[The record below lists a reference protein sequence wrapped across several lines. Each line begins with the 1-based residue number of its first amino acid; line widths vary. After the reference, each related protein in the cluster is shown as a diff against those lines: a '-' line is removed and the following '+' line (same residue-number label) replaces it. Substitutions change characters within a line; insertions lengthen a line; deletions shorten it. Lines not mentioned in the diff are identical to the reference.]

1 MSVEESV
8 LNDYVDLQKN
18 LAYLSRELDSVIK
31 NFDGVINQIKQD
43 LTIFEELSKSSDKEF
58 LKRRDIMPKI
68 DRIYLSI
75 GDIRDNL
82 TRLIIGVPSLYL
94 APRLRETIKVHDPDL
109 YRRVKAL
116 NDKLSSF
123 YSQFF
128 QVEHPEIVS
137 LREKIYSS
145 LDRILSEPA
154 NFDELL
160 IKYFLEHE

>member
-18 LAYLSRELDSVIK
+18 LTYLSRELDSVIK

-43 LTIFEELSKSSDKEF
+43 LTIFEELSKSSDEDLFKEF

-82 TRLIIGVPSLYL
+82 TRLIIGVPYVYL
-94 APRLRETIKVHDPDL
+94 APTLRETIK
-109 YRRVKAL
+109 
-116 NDKLSSF
+116 
-123 YSQFF
+123 
-128 QVEHPEIVS
+128 
-137 LREKIYSS
+137 
-145 LDRILSEPA
+145 
-154 NFDELL
+154 
-160 IKYFLEHE
+160 